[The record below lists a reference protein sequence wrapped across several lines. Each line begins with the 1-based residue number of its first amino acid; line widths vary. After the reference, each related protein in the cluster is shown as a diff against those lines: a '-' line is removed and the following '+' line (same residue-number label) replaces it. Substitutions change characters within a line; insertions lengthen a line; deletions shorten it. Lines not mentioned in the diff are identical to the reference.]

1 MPRLVSVLPALV
13 LSFALAGCGGDGPT
27 DPVGSSNGNN
37 NGGGSGSP
45 TVKSDPSFSV
55 DVFDVFTR
63 NGCTASGCH
72 GGGQGGL
79 TMTSAAT
86 TYTNLVNVASPTT
99 GEVRVIPGNA
109 TDSYLV
115 KKLEGRASAGV
126 RMPAGGSPLDA
137 TDLQNIKNWINQGA
151 KNN

>member
-1 MPRLVSVLPALV
+1 MPRPASVLPALV
-13 LSFALAGCGGDGPT
+13 LSLALAGCGGDTPT
-27 DPVGSSNGNN
+27 DPVGGNN
-37 NGGGSGSP
+37 TNGGGSGTP
-45 TVKSDPSFSV
+45 TVKADPSFSA
-55 DVFDVFTR
+55 DVFEVFTR
-63 NGCTASGCH
+63 RGCTSGECH

-79 TMTSAAT
+79 TMTSAGNA
-86 TYTNLVNVASPTT
+86 YTNLVSVASPTT

-126 RMPAGGSPLDA
+126 RMPFGASPLDA
-137 TDLQNIKNWINQGA
+137 TDLQNIKNWIDQGA